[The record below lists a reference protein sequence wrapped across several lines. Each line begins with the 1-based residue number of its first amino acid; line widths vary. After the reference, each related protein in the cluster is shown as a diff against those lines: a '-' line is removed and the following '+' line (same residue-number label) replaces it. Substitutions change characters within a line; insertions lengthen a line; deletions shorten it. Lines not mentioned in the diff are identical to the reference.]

1 MALKQRITTFL
12 WYDTQ
17 AEEAARHYA
26 SIFEGSTID
35 EVARYGDAGPGP
47 KGTAM
52 TVRFRL
58 EGQEYIALNGGPHH
72 TFTEA
77 ISLMVHCESQ
87 QEVDHYWSRLSEGG
101 QEGPC
106 GWLKDRFGLSWQVVP
121 TALPRLLGGPDRGR
135 ANRVMQAMLQMKKLD
150 VARLES
156 A

>member
-1 MALKQRITTFL
+1 MAPRQRITTFL

-17 AEEAARHYA
+17 AEEAARLYTSVFENA
-26 SIFEGSTID
+26 SID
-35 EVARYGDAGPGP
+35 EVTRYGDAGPGP

-72 TFTEA
+72 RFTEA
-77 ISLMVHCESQ
+77 ISLQVHCESQ
-87 QEVDHYWSRLSEGG
+87 AEVDHYWRELSEGG
-101 QEGPC
+101 EEGQC

-121 TALPRLLGGPDRGR
+121 DVLPRLLGGPDRAR
-135 ANRVMQAMLQMKKLD
+135 AGRVMQAMLQMTKLD